1 MVFFVFESFI
11 KNYGGITTKKTLK
24 FALFICLT
32 AITFTACGSGGGG
45 GASVTTP
52 TQTPTS
58 GSLDTTF
65 NTTGKV
71 TTAIGAINDSALAVA
86 IQSDGKIVAAGYSY
100 NGANYD
106 FALVRY
112 NTDGS
117 LDTTF
122 NTTGKVTTAIGASND
137 SAYVIA
143 IQSDGKIVAAGYS
156 DNGANDDFALVRY
169 NTDGSLDTTFNTTGK
184 VTTAIGASNDYAYAV
199 AIQSDGKIVAAGYS
213 YNGANDDFALV
224 RYLP

>member
-45 GASVTTP
+45 GASVT
-52 TQTPTS
+52 TPTS

-156 DNGANDDFALVRY
+156 DNGANYDFALVRY

>member
-137 SAYVIA
+137 
-143 IQSDGKIVAAGYS
+143 
-156 DNGANDDFALVRY
+156 
-169 NTDGSLDTTFNTTGK
+169 
-184 VTTAIGASNDYAYAV
+184 YAYAV